1 MGLDIYFHK
10 VKKARK
16 SSNESL
22 KSIKEYVDILDKRA
36 KDKFLRFSKKSI
48 DKLSNAANNDEY
60 EEIYHNIFDKQMER
74 YTKWEFSYSDMKNK
88 VYPLDDVKKFFS
100 DFLKRYY
107 AEDDAYFRKANF
119 VYHYFSP
126 KLEDEACFV
135 TREDL
140 EDLID
145 RCDRVLEN
153 HSLAEDLL
161 PTQDGFFFGSTDYDK
176 WYFEDVKD
184 CRRQM
189 KKLLRGF
196 NEETDVIYVIMSW

>member
-22 KSIKEYVDILDKRA
+22 KSIKEYADILDKRA
-36 KDKFLRFSKKSI
+36 KDRFLRFSKKSI

-60 EEIYHNIFDKQMER
+60 EEIYHNIFDKQMKK
-74 YTKWEFSYSDMKNK
+74 YTQFYYSYEGMKNK
-88 VYPLDDVKKFFS
+88 VCPLDDVKKYFF
-100 DFLKRYY
+100 DFLKCYY
-107 AEDDAYFRKANF
+107 AEEDAYFRKVNF

-126 KLEDEACFV
+126 KLVNECCFV

-140 EDLID
+140 QDLIE
-145 RCDRVLEN
+145 RCDRVLKN
-153 HSLAEDLL
+153 HSLAEELL
-161 PTQDGFFFGSTDYDK
+161 PTQSGFFFGSTDYDN

-196 NEETDVIYVIMSW
+196 HEDTDVIYVIMSW

>member
-16 SSNESL
+16 SSNEPL

-60 EEIYHNIFDKQMER
+60 EEIYHDIFNNQMKK
-74 YTKWEFSYSDMKNK
+74 YTKWDFSYENMKNK
-88 VYPLDDVKKFFS
+88 VCPLDDVKKFFS

-107 AEDDAYFRKANF
+107 AEDDAYFRKVNF

-161 PTQDGFFFGSTDYDK
+161 PTQDGFFFGSTDYNQ

-184 CRRQM
+184 CKRQM

>member
-1 MGLDIYFHK
+1 M
-10 VKKARK
+10 
-16 SSNESL
+16 
-22 KSIKEYVDILDKRA
+22 IL
-36 KDKFLRFSKKSI
+36 
-48 DKLSNAANNDEY
+48 
-60 EEIYHNIFDKQMER
+60 
-74 YTKWEFSYSDMKNK
+74 
-88 VYPLDDVKKFFS
+88 
-100 DFLKRYY
+100 
-107 AEDDAYFRKANF
+107 
-119 VYHYFSP
+119 
-126 KLEDEACFV
+126 
-135 TREDL
+135 EDL

-161 PTQDGFFFGSTDYDK
+161 PTQGGFFFGSTDYDK